1 MKRGGMAVENP
12 ELEFL
17 HWLLT
22 RFIKEEGIDPEKTTV
37 NDLLESL
44 NQALTP
50 IGGG

>member
-1 MKRGGMAVENP
+1 MALENP

-22 RFIKEEGIDPEKTTV
+22 RFIKEEDVDPEKTTV
-37 NDLLESL
+37 GELIDRL

>member
-1 MKRGGMAVENP
+1 MENP

-22 RFIKEEGIDPEKTTV
+22 RFLKEESVDAENTTV
-37 NDLLESL
+37 AELIDRL

>member
-1 MKRGGMAVENP
+1 MVVENP

-22 RFIKEEGIDPEKTTV
+22 RFIKEEDIDPKKTTV
-37 NDLLESL
+37 EELLETL